1 MTDHVHDRPTNQPGA
16 QTIQEAA
23 AALGI
28 SQNAVRM
35 RIRRG
40 TLSGYKA
47 DDGRWYVHRTVHET
61 DQVHGPTDQA
71 TSAPHRVTPAEI
83 EQAVERTAAIYTAD
97 VSNMFNRIDAIYRD
111 RLNEKEE
118 LIVELRRRAEQAE
131 QERDALRVQ
140 QIAQDAP
147 GATQPN
153 FHHDDDRR
161 PERPWWR
168 FW

>member
-1 MTDHVHDRPTNQPGA
+1 VTDQVHDRPTD

-23 AALGI
+23 IVLGI
-28 SQNAVRM
+28 SPNAVRM

-71 TSAPHRVTPAEI
+71 TSAPHRVTPTEI

-111 RLNEKEE
+111 RLNEKDE

-140 QIAQDAP
+140 QIAQAAP
-147 GATQPN
+147 GATEPN
-153 FHHDDDRR
+153 DQHEDEETPAWWQFWRR
-161 PERPWWR
+161 D
-168 FW
+168 